1 MQTKLYGR
9 DYFDR
14 WYRSSEHRVGS
25 SAALTRKVALA
36 VATAEYYLGR
46 PVKTVLDIGCGEAPW
61 RAALLR
67 LRPKLS
73 YRGLDSSEYVVS
85 RYGRS
90 RNIGLA
96 RFGDLEHLRF
106 DQSVDLLICSDVL
119 HYVRDAELRRG
130 LSGFAELSHGLAFIE
145 AFSSDDAPGG
155 DTTGFIPR
163 TAARYRREF
172 RRAGLIACGSH
183 CYLSPAS
190 NASVALLEIQPL
202 R

>member
-1 MQTKLYGR
+1 MQRKIYDR
-9 DYFDR
+9 HYFDR
-14 WYRSSEHRVGS
+14 WYRSPEHRVGS
-25 SAALTRKVALA
+25 SAALKRKVALA
-36 VATAEYYLGR
+36 VATTEYYLGR

-61 RAALLR
+61 RSALLR

-96 RFGDLEHLRF
+96 RFGDLEQLRF
-106 DQSVDLLICSDVL
+106 DESVDLLVCSDVL

-130 LSGFAELSHGLAFIE
+130 LAGFAELCHGLAFIE
-145 AFSSDDAPGG
+145 TFSSDDAPGG
-155 DTTGFIPR
+155 DITGFVPR
-163 TAARYRREF
+163 TALRYRKEF
-172 RRAGLIACGSH
+172 RRAGLVACGSH
-183 CYLSPAS
+183 CYLSPLS

>member
-1 MQTKLYGR
+1 MRTKIYDR

-14 WYRSSEHRVGS
+14 WYRSPEHRVGS

-46 PVKTVLDIGCGEAPW
+46 PLKTVLDIGCGEAPW
-61 RAALLR
+61 RSALLR
-67 LRPKLS
+67 LRPKVT

-96 RFGDLEHLRF
+96 GFGDLEHLRF
-106 DQSVDLLICSDVL
+106 DASVDLLVCSDLL
-119 HYVRDAELRRG
+119 HYVGDAELRRG
-130 LSGFAELSHGLAFIE
+130 LAGFPELCHGLAFIE

-155 DTTGFIPR
+155 DIHGFVPR

-172 RRAGLIACGSH
+172 RRAGLVACGSH
-183 CYLSPAS
+183 CYLSPLS